1 MQYIMQNQ
9 SPVVPIKG
17 TVNVY
22 HAFAGKP
29 GSKIINLVDQNGNL
43 GKRLRKSLD
52 IAQDDFVYCSLDQC
66 VYHLRKRRGNQA
78 NRYKLTKLP
87 VYISLNSKPTPGSR
101 PGSRRYQRVHI
112 VKHGKDLHFD
122 VHILMYLAW
131 VGPIK
136 KGMQI
141 DHINGCATDNR
152 PCNLEQVTPKENMRR
167 YHRLRRL
174 REKGCHTNLLIP
186 DFAKQLFAMSDE
198 EFDAFLTKYSF
209 GKPLDL
215 DREDMR
221 HAEY

>member
-1 MQYIMQNQ
+1 MAEQL
-9 SPVVPIKG
+9 S
-17 TVNVY
+17 
-22 HAFAGKP
+22 FAGKP
-29 GSKIINLVDQNGNL
+29 GSKIIRLVDQNGNL

-52 IAQDDFVYCSLDQC
+52 IAQDNFIYCSFDQQIFR
-66 VYHLRKRRGNQA
+66 LSRTGGNRA
-78 NRYKLTKLP
+78 NRYKLTELTKS
-87 VYISLNSKPTPGSR
+87 ISPNTKQRGGSR
-101 PGSRRYQRVHI
+101 KYKK
-112 VKHGKDLHFD
+112 VKIDEHGKTVNLD

-141 DHINGCATDNR
+141 DHINGCSTDNR

-167 YHRLRRL
+167 YHRLKRL

-186 DFAKQLFAMSDE
+186 DFAKQLFAMTDE